1 MNHKTLDS
9 WRVKKN
15 RLTEFGV
22 AGKVAGKLRK
32 M

>member
-1 MNHKTLDS
+1 MRQKS
-9 WRVKKN
+9 FERWRVKKK